1 MNEKDLKAKLD
12 PLAGALIKIGDYF
25 LQKGMITEAQLKQ
38 ALSTQGKQP
47 RFLGQIFV
55 DHGWVTQDQVA
66 QALADQYKMPY
77 VRLRDIK
84 IEKSVIE
91 IVPLKIVSHY
101 RVMPVRLEGTRLQVA
116 IAYPQDI
123 RLLDDVSLA
132 LKHKYKIEP
141 VLAMADE
148 IEKAIARYYG
158 LGAETVDQILDKTD
172 TASIERNQTAG
183 AEAVEDIQKS
193 LGDAS
198 VIQLVNQILLEAFQ
212 SRATDIHFEPYRG
225 KFRLRYRV
233 DGVLQLVDT
242 PSEMR
247 RLFPAIISRIKVLSG
262 LDLVERRIPQD
273 GRASVTVG
281 ERRLDLRTSI
291 LPSSAGEGIVI
302 RILPDQMI
310 LDLKEL
316 GLDGRNLEIVE
327 MMIEKPYGLIL
338 VTGPTGSGKS
348 TTLYSCLKRLNK
360 EDTKIITVEDPVE
373 YELEGVLQV
382 PINPNVGLTF
392 AKGLRSM
399 LRHDPDVMMVG
410 EIRDL
415 ETAELAI
422 RTALT
427 GHLVFST
434 LHTNDA
440 PSGFTRLMD
449 MGIIPY
455 LLVSSIRC
463 LVAQRLIRVLCQH
476 CKKEESSDY
485 PEIPKVFKAV
495 GCTMCRN
502 TGYRGRK
509 AIYEVLL
516 VSPAI
521 RKLVMAK
528 ASADEIRAKAVE
540 EGMRTLSA
548 EGWDQVK
555 LGKTD
560 PEEVLR
566 LTTEEFDS

>member
-1 MNEKDLKAKLD
+1 MIEKDPK
-12 PLAGALIKIGDYF
+12 PNPFAGLVKIGDYCV
-25 LQKGMITEAQLKQ
+25 QKGMITEAQLKQ
-38 ALSTQGKQP
+38 ALASQGKQP

-55 DHGWVTQDQVA
+55 DNGWVTHDQLA
-66 QALADQYKMPY
+66 QGLADQYKMPY

-84 IEKSVIE
+84 IEKNVIE
-91 IVPLKIVSHY
+91 AMPLKIVSHY
-101 RVMPVRLEGTRLQVA
+101 HVIPVRIEGNRLQVA
-116 IAYPQDI
+116 VAYPQDI

-141 VLAMADE
+141 VLALDDD

-158 LGAETVDQILDKTD
+158 MGAETIDQILEKTD
-172 TASIERNQTAG
+172 RGTIERNQTAG

-198 VIQLVNQILLEAFQ
+198 VIQLVNQILLEAYQ
-212 SRATDIHFEPYRG
+212 NRATDIHFEPYRG

-242 PSEMR
+242 PEEMR

-327 MMIEKPYGLIL
+327 MMLGKPYGLIL

-348 TTLYSCLKRLNK
+348 TTLYSCLKRLNQ

-440 PSGFTRLMD
+440 PSGFTRLTD

-463 LVAQRLIRVLCQH
+463 LVAQRLIRLLCPS
-476 CKKEESSDY
+476 CKREEASDY
-485 PEIPKVFKAV
+485 PEIPNVFKAV
-495 GCTMCRN
+495 GCSMCRN

-528 ASADEIRAKAVE
+528 ASADEIRTKAVE
-540 EGMRTLSA
+540 EGMRTLSS

-555 LGKTD
+555 LGLTD

-566 LTTEEFDS
+566 LTTEELDY